1 MTGGAAAEPRAAP
14 DVIDRLRLIRTDGV
28 GPITYRRLLERFSSP
43 AEALDALPAIARAGG
58 RRLLRIPPAADVA
71 RELDQV
77 AAAGARLLFFGDPD
91 YPELLLHTDG
101 APPVLTVRGDPAVLS
116 RRAVGLVGARNAST
130 NGKHM
135 AELLSYDLAENGL
148 VVVSGLA
155 RGIDTAA
162 HTGALRAG
170 ATVAAIAGGIDV
182 AYPAENAAL
191 QDRIAAGGAV
201 VAEAP
206 FGTAPQARHFPRRN
220 RVIAGLSLAIIVVE
234 AAPNS
239 GSLITARFAA
249 EMGRDLFAVPGSPLD
264 PRCRGSNDLIRTGA
278 HLVES
283 AGDVLAALPDFR
295 AVRRSDGIA
304 EAPAPYRS
312 PAADA
317 VDAHRL
323 VLEHLGFDPTDI
335 DELVRQSGLPSTL
348 VHSVLLELELGGQVT
363 VLPGNRASLL
373 ERY

>member
-1 MTGGAAAEPRAAP
+1 MT
-14 DVIDRLRLIRTDGV
+14 DVTDRLRLIRTDGV
-28 GPITYRRLLERFSSP
+28 GPITYRRLLERFPSP
-43 AEALDALPAIARAGG
+43 ADALDALPAIARAGG
-58 RRLLRIPPAADVA
+58 RRFLRIPSAADVQ

-77 AAAGARLLFFGDPD
+77 AAAGARLLFFGDAD

-101 APPVLTVRGDPAVLS
+101 APPLLTVMGDPAVLG

-135 AELLSYDLAENGL
+135 AELLAYDLAESGL

-162 HTGALRAG
+162 HIGALRAG
-170 ATVAAIAGGIDV
+170 QTVAAIAGGIDV

-191 QDRIAAGGAV
+191 QERIAAGGAV

-239 GSLITARFAA
+239 GSLITARYAA

-283 AGDVLAALPDFR
+283 AGDVLAALPDYR
-295 AVRRSDGIA
+295 NLRYTAGIA
-304 EAPAPYRS
+304 DAPAPYHP

-317 VDAHRL
+317 AQAHRL
-323 VLEHLGFDPTDI
+323 VLEHLGFDPVDVDDLT
-335 DELVRQSGLPSTL
+335 RRCGLSSA
-348 VHSVLLELELGGQVT
+348 VVQSVLLELELGGTVD
-363 VLPGNRASLL
+363 VLPGNRACLIGGA
-373 ERY
+373 